1 MHISKKHGYLIS
13 SILLLLL
20 ILITVFIILLFM
32 HPIVY
37 FSKTSGFSQR
47 DIVKSGKNKLRFVV
61 PETVDVT
68 KSTFISV
75 KQEWFESSRIGK
87 ITTIKAKPNKYMAI
101 DFTDRQYDSEVL
113 TIYTKNWIG
122 IKKEYDVIFDYSNFL
137 RVFFSEPYTGEAPR
151 KPVILP
157 YSKLQTEYKHIYEE
171 LYKIKSFVPFNKEG
185 IADRQSVGR
194 ADVFT
199 KENARG
205 RAFIV
210 DNSTHISLVY
220 DFLLKG
226 IFKNQTQKTQIID
239 YIDKT
244 AGKFTTYDPAKQGI
258 DIKFNTAPFYISKFL
273 GWYYFD
279 LNGKRIDLAPGQEVQ
294 IPNWVTSELRLIARY
309 DITTDTDKIG
319 PELDKQGLVAV
330 SYFDGAQR
338 VYFDIVKKGS
348 PLKEYFYQK
357 EGYTYAGWYKD
368 STLTKKVDFTKE
380 LATTHTVLYL
390 KSIKQNQPK
399 PEKPVQYHNINFITP
414 SNANQLFPTR
424 RVHGQKLE
432 INYLTP
438 SLVSRLDEHG
448 NLEELDYWNLVDLIT
463 GARTKYDFNTP
474 ITQDITLEAVM
485 RKRAPLKTKYTIK
498 RYFESVDQAGNFI
511 EDKSKEEVVEGQT
524 PGTEVELS
532 PTQTNAPTGFT
543 LTSGTVVKKKIS
555 KDGTTVFELRYTRNR
570 YTINFEVNYKGNH
583 FKDVNASATPEQI
596 VPHEGKLTKPA
607 NPTITKAGYSY
618 TFKHWQLKDEMGNVY
633 KEVSEFDFNTKI
645 TKNLTLVAY
654 FTEEKQTVNY
664 TINHVFEGVDDIA
677 DKTEAKVHQALAD
690 SNKTISNADRLTE
703 FDEHFTV
710 NTADQTQQIKPDGT
724 TVFTLEYK
732 RKTYSVTYEV
742 NFNGTQFSGVSVE
755 NQPQTAQVKYQGKI
769 NKPVVDPKLTKA
781 GYNYNF
787 VQWQD
792 KAAMNG
798 AYLQIV
804 EFKFSDYRVTGNIT
818 LVAYFTEN
826 AKSVNYTINHV
837 FEGVDDIAQKTE
849 AKVHQALADSNKTI
863 SNADRLT
870 EFDEHFTVNT
880 ADQTQQIKPDGT
892 TVFTLE
898 YKRKTYSVTYEVN
911 FNGTQFSGVS
921 VENQP
926 QTAQVKYQGKINK
939 PVVDPKLT
947 KAGYNYNFVQWQDK
961 AAMNGAYLQI
971 VEFKFSDYRVTGNIT
986 LVAYF
991 TENAKSVNYTIN
1003 HVIEG
1008 VDDIAQKTEAR
1019 VHQALADSSVTVS
1032 KAQRLPEY
1040 EEHFTVNTAGQ
1051 TKQIKPDGTTVF
1063 TLEYKRK
1070 SYTVNYEVNYNGTQF
1085 SGVSVENQPQSTQV
1099 KYQGKV
1105 QKPAIDPKLT
1115 KTGYNYTFV
1124 QWQEKTAMN
1133 GTYSQI
1139 QEYDFAN
1146 TRIVG
1151 NTTLVAY
1158 FTENAKSVN
1167 YTINHVIEGVDD
1179 IAQKTEARV
1188 HQALADSSVTV
1199 SKAQRLPE
1207 YEEHFTVEDQSQT
1220 QTIKP
1225 DGSTV
1230 FTLQYK
1236 RKSYT
1241 VSFEF
1246 NDTEDHFI
1254 GATLQTPKPGSQ
1266 EIKYQGKVRIP
1277 NTPVLTKEGYD
1288 FRFVQWQDKA
1298 LMNGTYSQVAGFNF
1312 GSDRVE
1318 GNLTLVAYF
1327 TKSPKRVKYTINHVF
1342 EGVDNIAER
1351 TDARVHEEFTDKELT
1366 ISNQYRLTQYD
1377 RYFTVEKQSQT
1388 KTIKA
1393 DGTTEFRLEYKRRL
1407 YTVNFTLNYRRKYSD
1422 IEETNKPE
1430 TQTIKYEGKIKKP
1443 TEMPGISKHGYTFKF
1458 IQWQDNNSMNGYYN
1472 KVSSFDFD
1480 TYKVYK
1486 DVEVVAYFKVTYHYV
1501 NYKIVHYLEKR
1512 GPESTLDNQ
1521 YERIE
1526 EIKQNQPVEKDAVY
1540 SDYKGPAYNIFE
1552 KETTNP
1558 NNRLTAKLEI
1568 DNHDTEVIQ
1577 YYRLKEIEV
1586 FFDKTRGVED
1596 LEYTRKKF
1604 KVTRRVLFPGYTLTK
1619 GYDYLGWSERN
1630 SNQVKDEYI
1639 AGTSNFVL
1647 YLKTTPKTVKITY
1660 NVKLEN
1666 PDGSFEETKIY
1677 KSGKVGTTHYL
1688 DYTFDKT
1695 IYSRHEYTKG
1705 SIVLSANEDE
1715 NQITITVYRNA
1726 YRGVF
1731 SYKSKLS
1738 DYYGN
1743 YEVEK
1748 YLKHG
1753 QRIGKIDDSSITKQG
1768 YEVLKLELNGKPA
1781 TLSSVENYVVDK
1793 QFYVKIIYDLPSKL
1807 MYQYPQTDFY
1817 VNSSVKHY
1825 KDDYRE
1831 IKFKANGKEYT
1842 TNVKRALYNDDDNN
1856 IYELFRGY
1864 YYKFEPVQ
1872 FVKIPL
1878 TDFWTTREI
1887 IDFAPFNVHH
1897 ESWPRVDIQHSLIN
1911 AWVKDI
1917 GKIMGTEAFLPTY
1930 DDTGEFSLKSSH
1942 DSHKYYNYFY
1952 KKPTKYALKMIEY
1965 NIYYKF
1971 NSWHDHDFYFA
1982 SENGKATGFYSNDY
1996 TRNYW
2001 WLPTFTLA
2009 RILSN

>member
-1 MHISKKHGYLIS
+1 
-13 SILLLLL
+13 
-20 ILITVFIILLFM
+20 
-32 HPIVY
+32 
-37 FSKTSGFSQR
+37 
-47 DIVKSGKNKLRFVV
+47 
-61 PETVDVT
+61 
-68 KSTFISV
+68 
-75 KQEWFESSRIGK
+75 
-87 ITTIKAKPNKYMAI
+87 
-101 DFTDRQYDSEVL
+101 
-113 TIYTKNWIG
+113 
-122 IKKEYDVIFDYSNFL
+122 
-137 RVFFSEPYTGEAPR
+137 
-151 KPVILP
+151 
-157 YSKLQTEYKHIYEE
+157 
-171 LYKIKSFVPFNKEG
+171 
-185 IADRQSVGR
+185 
-194 ADVFT
+194 
-199 KENARG
+199 
-205 RAFIV
+205 
-210 DNSTHISLVY
+210 
-220 DFLLKG
+220 
-226 IFKNQTQKTQIID
+226 
-239 YIDKT
+239 
-244 AGKFTTYDPAKQGI
+244 
-258 DIKFNTAPFYISKFL
+258 
-273 GWYYFD
+273 
-279 LNGKRIDLAPGQEVQ
+279 
-294 IPNWVTSELRLIARY
+294 
-309 DITTDTDKIG
+309 
-319 PELDKQGLVAV
+319 
-330 SYFDGAQR
+330 
-338 VYFDIVKKGS
+338 
-348 PLKEYFYQK
+348 
-357 EGYTYAGWYKD
+357 
-368 STLTKKVDFTKE
+368 
-380 LATTHTVLYL
+380 
-390 KSIKQNQPK
+390 
-399 PEKPVQYHNINFITP
+399 
-414 SNANQLFPTR
+414 
-424 RVHGQKLE
+424 
-432 INYLTP
+432 
-438 SLVSRLDEHG
+438 
-448 NLEELDYWNLVDLIT
+448 
-463 GARTKYDFNTP
+463 
-474 ITQDITLEAVM
+474 
-485 RKRAPLKTKYTIK
+485 
-498 RYFESVDQAGNFI
+498 
-511 EDKSKEEVVEGQT
+511 
-524 PGTEVELS
+524 
-532 PTQTNAPTGFT
+532 
-543 LTSGTVVKKKIS
+543 
-555 KDGTTVFELRYTRNR
+555 
-570 YTINFEVNYKGNH
+570 
-583 FKDVNASATPEQI
+583 
-596 VPHEGKLTKPA
+596 
-607 NPTITKAGYSY
+607 
-618 TFKHWQLKDEMGNVY
+618 
-633 KEVSEFDFNTKI
+633 
-645 TKNLTLVAY
+645 
-654 FTEEKQTVNY
+654 
-664 TINHVFEGVDDIA
+664 
-677 DKTEAKVHQALAD
+677 
-690 SNKTISNADRLTE
+690 
-703 FDEHFTV
+703 
-710 NTADQTQQIKPDGT
+710 
-724 TVFTLEYK
+724 
-732 RKTYSVTYEV
+732 
-742 NFNGTQFSGVSVE
+742 
-755 NQPQTAQVKYQGKI
+755 
-769 NKPVVDPKLTKA
+769 
-781 GYNYNF
+781 
-787 VQWQD
+787 
-792 KAAMNG
+792 
-798 AYLQIV
+798 
-804 EFKFSDYRVTGNIT
+804 
-818 LVAYFTEN
+818 
-826 AKSVNYTINHV
+826 
-837 FEGVDDIAQKTE
+837 
-849 AKVHQALADSNKTI
+849 
-863 SNADRLT
+863 
-870 EFDEHFTVNT
+870 
-880 ADQTQQIKPDGT
+880 
-892 TVFTLE
+892 
-898 YKRKTYSVTYEVN
+898 
-911 FNGTQFSGVS
+911 
-921 VENQP
+921 
-926 QTAQVKYQGKINK
+926 
-939 PVVDPKLT
+939 
-947 KAGYNYNFVQWQDK
+947 
-961 AAMNGAYLQI
+961 
-971 VEFKFSDYRVTGNIT
+971 
-986 LVAYF
+986 
-991 TENAKSVNYTIN
+991 
-1003 HVIEG
+1003 
-1008 VDDIAQKTEAR
+1008 
-1019 VHQALADSSVTVS
+1019 
-1032 KAQRLPEY
+1032 
-1040 EEHFTVNTAGQ
+1040 
-1051 TKQIKPDGTTVF
+1051 
-1063 TLEYKRK
+1063 
-1070 SYTVNYEVNYNGTQF
+1070 
-1085 SGVSVENQPQSTQV
+1085 
-1099 KYQGKV
+1099 
-1105 QKPAIDPKLT
+1105 
-1115 KTGYNYTFV
+1115 
-1124 QWQEKTAMN
+1124 
-1133 GTYSQI
+1133 
-1139 QEYDFAN
+1139 
-1146 TRIVG
+1146 
-1151 NTTLVAY
+1151 
-1158 FTENAKSVN
+1158 
-1167 YTINHVIEGVDD
+1167 
-1179 IAQKTEARV
+1179 
-1188 HQALADSSVTV
+1188 
-1199 SKAQRLPE
+1199 
-1207 YEEHFTVEDQSQT
+1207 
-1220 QTIKP
+1220 
-1225 DGSTV
+1225 
-1230 FTLQYK
+1230 
-1236 RKSYT
+1236 
-1241 VSFEF
+1241 
-1246 NDTEDHFI
+1246 
-1254 GATLQTPKPGSQ
+1254 
-1266 EIKYQGKVRIP
+1266 
-1277 NTPVLTKEGYD
+1277 
-1288 FRFVQWQDKA
+1288 
-1298 LMNGTYSQVAGFNF
+1298 MNGTYSQVAGFNF

-1586 FFDKTRGVED
+1586 FFDKTHGVED

-1982 SENGKATGFYSNDY
+1982 SENGKATGFYSSRY
-1996 TRNYW
+1996 THNYW
-2001 WLPTFTLA
+2001 WLGNSKEDGSYA
-2009 RILSN
+2009 YRIDERNNIAGYNYLYEIAGVVVCVK